1 MKTITLTVNGETV
14 TAAVEPRT
22 HLGDFLRGHMQLTG
36 THLGCEHG
44 VCGACTVLIDG
55 APARS
60 CINYAVSCD
69 GSEIT
74 TIEGFGDDVLMNR
87 LRRAFNDHHALQ
99 CGFCTPGQLVSAR
112 DLLARLA
119 DADEARIRKEMS
131 ANLCR
136 CTGYMGIVNAVVEV
150 FADKD
155 PAILQ
160 ARNQAANPVTVGEA
174 SSLPA
179 AISEASTAAAPAAV
193 ASSTGFSDSGGGWTE
208 ISQTLAL
215 AYPAAEVWQRLQ
227 DYRLVARCLP
237 GASID
242 SVDGD
247 TIAGRFRAALGPI
260 TAEFHGNAAIER
272 SDADRRGQLRG
283 SGSERSGATT
293 AKGELAYIVREA
305 GNGCEVDLSIKYQIQ
320 GRLAQF
326 TRSGIVV
333 DFVERLTGEFA
344 KNLGAAIAGEEV
356 VPAGEPLQVGG
367 MFFAVLWARIKRL
380 FGG

>member
-1 MKTITLTVNGETV
+1 MKTITLTVNGERI

-60 CINYAVSCD
+60 CINFAVACD

-74 TIEGFGDDVLMNR
+74 TIEGFGNDVLMNR
-87 LRRAFNDHHALQ
+87 LRRAFNDNHALQ

-112 DLLARLA
+112 DLLARL
-119 DADEARIRKEMS
+119 DNPDEARIRKEMS

-136 CTGYMGIVNAVVEV
+136 CTGYMGIVNSVVEV

-155 PAILQ
+155 PALLE
-160 ARNQAANPVTVGEA
+160 ARKRAANPVAVAEAAGMAVTAGE
-174 SSLPA
+174 
-179 AISEASTAAAPAAV
+179 AAV
-193 ASSTGFSDSGGGWTE
+193 AVRMAAASAASFSESGEGWTE

-215 AYPAAEVWQRLQ
+215 AYPAAEVWRRLQ
-227 DYRLVARCLP
+227 DYQLMARCLP
-237 GASID
+237 GAAID
-242 SVDGD
+242 TIEGD
-247 TIAGRFRAALGPI
+247 NIAGRFRAALGPI
-260 TAEFHGNAAIER
+260 TAEFHGNAQIER
-272 SDADRRGQLRG
+272 SDADRHGQLRG
-283 SGSERSGATT
+283 VGSEKSGATT
-293 AKGELAYIVREA
+293 AKGELAYTVRET
-305 GNGCEVDLSIKYQIQ
+305 GESCEVDLSIKYQIQ

-344 KNLGAAIAGEEV
+344 KNLGAAMAGEEV
-356 VPAGEPLQVGG
+356 APAGEPLQVGG
-367 MFFAVLWARIKRL
+367 MFFAVLWARIKKL

>member
-1 MKTITLTVNGETV
+1 MKTITLTVNGEKI

-60 CINYAVSCD
+60 CINFAVACD

-87 LRRAFNDHHALQ
+87 LRRAFNDNHALQ
-99 CGFCTPGQLVSAR
+99 CGFCTPGQLISAR
-112 DLLARLA
+112 DLLARL
-119 DADEARIRKEMS
+119 DNPDEARIRKEMS

-136 CTGYMGIVNAVVEV
+136 CTGYMGIVNSVVEV
-150 FADKD
+150 FS
-155 PAILQ
+155 
-160 ARNQAANPVTVGEA
+160 AASFSESGE
-174 SSLPA
+174 
-179 AISEASTAAAPAAV
+179 
-193 ASSTGFSDSGGGWTE
+193 GWTE

-215 AYPAAEVWQRLQ
+215 AYPAAEVWRRLQ
-227 DYRLVARCLP
+227 DYQLMARCLP
-237 GASID
+237 GAAID
-242 SVDGD
+242 TIEGD
-247 TIAGRFRAALGPI
+247 NIAGRFRAALGPI
-260 TAEFHGNAAIER
+260 TAEFHGNAQIER
-272 SDADRRGQLRG
+272 SDADRHGQLRG
-283 SGSERSGATT
+283 VGSEKSGATT
-293 AKGELAYIVREA
+293 AKGELAYTVRET
-305 GNGCEVDLSIKYQIQ
+305 GEGCEVDLSIKYQIQ

-344 KNLGAAIAGEEV
+344 KNLGAAMAGEEV
-356 VPAGEPLQVGG
+356 APAGEPLQVGG